1 MTVKHPIEFN
11 FSPQM
16 VEQSGTYWVTLTL
29 KNIGSK
35 ILSALDVRLNSLDSY
50 AITIH
55 GRGRYI
61 PTLSPNAE
69 QVMFFQIEANNT
81 ARLYVTISGKEN
93 DTHFRWES
101 LGMIFKVGV
110 EVAQL
115 RSVFVL
121 TEPYP
126 QFGKALT
133 CEATVVSNKESA
145 GLSLEFW
152 LEHPSGR
159 VEDLGKMKIKKM
171 SAGETARQV
180 VQMKPEEEGVYRVHF
195 YLYHKN
201 RRIGYETDTV
211 WVT

>member
-11 FSPQM
+11 LSPQM

-110 EVAQL
+110 EVAEL

-133 CEATVVSNKESA
+133 CEATVVSNKEV
-145 GLSLEFW
+145 L
-152 LEHPSGR
+152 
-159 VEDLGKMKIKKM
+159 D
-171 SAGETARQV
+171 
-180 VQMKPEEEGVYRVHF
+180 
-195 YLYHKN
+195 
-201 RRIGYETDTV
+201 
-211 WVT
+211 